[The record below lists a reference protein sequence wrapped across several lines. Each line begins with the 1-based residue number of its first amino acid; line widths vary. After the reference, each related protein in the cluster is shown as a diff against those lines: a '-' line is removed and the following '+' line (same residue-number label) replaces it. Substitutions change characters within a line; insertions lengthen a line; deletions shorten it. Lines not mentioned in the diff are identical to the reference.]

1 MSNYRKTMADAL
13 REMYPLTEETQI
25 DEATMSSSQIA
36 RLKKAYEPM
45 RDKKIST
52 SNADKLSAMMDKVGK
67 DKEALIQLFKADIPF
82 VSQSAVTKLI
92 TKHNMKGAEINKLRE
107 EVDLKEA
114 KYELYHKDFSSAMQH
129 AYKSAKKLYG
139 ITIDPEEIDSKVAT
153 GPSKPSEGKTN
164 SYRLKG
170 DKGGIQVQVY
180 NKGGSKPFELNMYKE
195 EVDLDEDSL
204 GDFQDFARLY
214 GGGDEIYVVTQGK
227 DSNSLK
233 VIGIEKDPN
242 KAKKIRD
249 RAKGARASLY
259 GQMKSSQKVLKLK
272 IGDPVSFEDSKNKLS
287 FIEEVD
293 LDEAKSS
300 TGYEL
305 YHRDFSSAMQHAY
318 GFAKKKYGITIDKK
332 EIDDKV
338 ATGPKKP
345 SKDKTNKYR
354 LLGTDGKKAV
364 QIQVTNLDGKRFE
377 LNMYKEEVL
386 PAYESDSSEC
396 VSIDEEVENC
406 ESCKLPAADCECDKQ
421 MYESFIEDLHA
432 DKIKTITNKITAWKT
447 R

>member
-1 MSNYRKTMADAL
+1 M
-13 REMYPLTEETQI
+13 
-25 DEATMSSSQIA
+25 
-36 RLKKAYEPM
+36 KK
-45 RDKKIST
+45 R
-52 SNADKLSAMMDKVGK
+52 G
-67 DKEALIQLFKADIPF
+67 
-82 VSQSAVTKLI
+82 
-92 TKHNMKGAEINKLRE
+92 
-107 EVDLKEA
+107 LKE
-114 KYELYHKDFSSAMQH
+114 
-129 AYKSAKKLYG
+129 
-139 ITIDPEEIDSKVAT
+139 EI
-153 GPSKPSEGKTN
+153 
-164 SYRLKG
+164 
-170 DKGGIQVQVY
+170 
-180 NKGGSKPFELNMYKE
+180 
-195 EVDLDEDSL
+195 
-204 GDFQDFARLY
+204 
-214 GGGDEIYVVTQGK
+214 
-227 DSNSLK
+227 
-233 VIGIEKDPN
+233 
-242 KAKKIRD
+242 
-249 RAKGARASLY
+249 
-259 GQMKSSQKVLKLK
+259 
-272 IGDPVSFEDSKNKLS
+272 
-287 FIEEVD
+287 D

-396 VSIDEEVENC
+396 VSIDEEVESC

-432 DKIKTITNKITAWKT
+432 NRIKTITDKITAWKT

>member
-1 MSNYRKTMADAL
+1 MGKGKKMSKEYNSLEASIRALIDPMALPLTLAEDGHTDVASALNGVKVARSALDKMEVELGKLNPEDSLPSWWTNKVAVAVDKLDGMADYL
-13 REMYPLTEETQI
+13 DTQV
-25 DEATMSSSQIA
+25 EV
-36 RLKKAYEPM
+36 L
-45 RDKKIST
+45 
-52 SNADKLSAMMDKVGK
+52 
-67 DKEALIQLFKADIPF
+67 DKEDEPKVKQIIK
-82 VSQSAVTKLI
+82 KL
-92 TKHNMKGAEINKLRE
+92 KGASKAHAGQAD
-107 EVDLKEA
+107 DLEKA
-114 KYELYHKDFSSAMQH
+114 
-129 AYKSAKKLYG
+129 
-139 ITIDPEEIDSKVAT
+139 V
-153 GPSKPSEGKTN
+153 
-164 SYRLKG
+164 
-170 DKGGIQVQVY
+170 
-180 NKGGSKPFELNMYKE
+180 KE
-195 EVDLDEDSL
+195 EVELDEAIPKDTTYGVVVNGKYIAKGSKSDMRSLAKKKGGQLVNAPGAKVGDKEGKAEEAELDEDAKMTKQSDDNLKSL
-204 GDFQDFARLY
+204 MKKMRDA
-214 GGGDEIYVVTQGK
+214 EK
-227 DSNSLK
+227 
-233 VIGIEKDPN
+233 KDP
-242 KAKKIRD
+242 KMPSTQHMIKRISKEMKKR
-249 RAKGARASLY
+249 G
-259 GQMKSSQKVLKLK
+259 LK
-272 IGDPVSFEDSKNKLS
+272 
-287 FIEEVD
+287 EEID

-396 VSIDEEVENC
+396 VSIDEESRAQIVIHALKDSLQEVENC

-421 MYESFIEDLHA
+421 MYESFLEDLQA
-432 DKIKTITNKITAWKT
+432 DRIKTITNKITAWKT